1 MENSHQKGLLSKI
14 SVMRHY
20 TQRGWYVYNETMGTG
35 PIDIVI
41 VNPNTGEVRF
51 IDVKTMSFRS
61 STAKRPNT
69 MINRSTSDV
78 QKKLGVK
85 LVYYNT
91 ETGDVKE

>member
-1 MENSHQKGLLSKI
+1 
-14 SVMRHY
+14 
-20 TQRGWYVYNETMGTG
+20 
-35 PIDIVI
+35 
-41 VNPNTGEVRF
+41 
-51 IDVKTMSFRS
+51 MSFRS